1 MMNIDWRRLAF
12 FLGAAFVSGWC
23 GWHGQPLVHENNDAR
38 SMITDVFSILAGF
51 LMTVLTLL
59 IEPKPTAKIWREAA
73 AKKTTFVNRIIR
85 YKWLF
90 MLYLGV
96 LGLVFFANLL
106 DKSKGSADL
115 LLWVERLYLTLAT
128 LAFIISLTLPNQ
140 LMQLQVGR
148 YNEMID
154 EKKKPD
160 TPKTSGH

>member
-1 MMNIDWRRLAF
+1 MSIDWRRLFF
-12 FLGAAFVSGWC
+12 FLGAATVSVWC
-23 GWHGQPLVHENNDAR
+23 GWHGQPLIHESDDAR

-73 AKKTTFVNRIIR
+73 SKKTTFVNRIIR

-90 MLYLGV
+90 MLYLIV
-96 LGLVFFANLL
+96 LGMVFTANLL
-106 DKSKGSADL
+106 DKSKDYADAL
-115 LLWVERLYLTLAT
+115 VWIERIYLALAT

-160 TPKTSGH
+160 GE

>member
-1 MMNIDWRRLAF
+1 MNIDWRRLLF
-12 FLGAAFVSGWC
+12 FLGAAVVSGWC

-38 SMITDVFSILAGF
+38 AMITDVFSILAGF

-73 AKKTTFVNRIIR
+73 AKKTTFINRIIR

-90 MLYLGV
+90 MLYLSV
-96 LGLVFFANLL
+96 LGLVFAANLL
-106 DKSKGSADL
+106 GKSKDSVEL
-115 LLWVERLYLTLAT
+115 LLWVERAYLTLAT

-148 YNEMID
+148 YNEMIN
-154 EKKKPD
+154 EKKKPEVEKISD
-160 TPKTSGH
+160 N

>member
-1 MMNIDWRRLAF
+1 MMNIDWRRMLF
-12 FLGAAFVSGWC
+12 FLGAATVSAWC
-23 GWHGQPLVHENNDAR
+23 GWYGQPLVHDNNDAR

-73 AKKTTFVNRIIR
+73 SKKTTFVNRIIR

-90 MLYLGV
+90 MLYLSV
-96 LGLVFFANLL
+96 LGMVFAANLL
-106 DKSKGSADL
+106 TKDSDFAAV
-115 LLWVERLYLTLAT
+115 LLWVERVYLSLAT

-154 EKKKPD
+154 EQKKPAIN
-160 TPKTSGH
+160 KK

>member
-1 MMNIDWRRLAF
+1 MRIDWRRLLF
-12 FLGAAFVSGWC
+12 FLGAASISAWC

-90 MLYLGV
+90 MLYLAV
-96 LGLVFFANLL
+96 LGLVFVANLL
-106 DKSKGSADL
+106 DKGKDSAEV

-154 EKKKPD
+154 EKKKPE
-160 TPKTSGH
+160 TPKISGH

>member
-1 MMNIDWRRLAF
+1 MNIDWRRLLF
-12 FLGAAFVSGWC
+12 FLGAAFVSGWF
-23 GWHGQPLVHENNDAR
+23 GWYGQPLVHENNDAR

-90 MLYLGV
+90 MLYLLV
-96 LGLVFFANLL
+96 LGLVFAANLL
-106 DKSKGSADL
+106 GKSSESGDL
-115 LLWVERLYLTLAT
+115 VVWIERAYLALAI
-128 LAFIISLTLPNQ
+128 LAFIVSLTLPNQ
-140 LMQLQVGR
+140 LMRLQVGR

-154 EKKKPD
+154 EKKKPGFEKD
-160 TPKTSGH
+160 ADD

>member
-1 MMNIDWRRLAF
+1 MNIDWRRLLF

-73 AKKTTFVNRIIR
+73 ATKTTFVNRIIR

-90 MLYLGV
+90 MLYLII
-96 LGLVFFANLL
+96 LGMVFAANLL
-106 DKSKGSADL
+106 EKNKDL
-115 LLWVERLYLTLAT
+115 ATTLIWLERVYLSFAT

-148 YNEMID
+148 YNEIID
-154 EKKKPD
+154 EKKKPVVE
-160 TPKTSGH
+160 KQ

>member
-1 MMNIDWRRLAF
+1 MNIDWRRIFF
-12 FLGAAFVSGWC
+12 FLGAVFISACC
-23 GWHGQPLVHENNDAR
+23 GWYGQPLVHDNNDAR

-73 AKKTTFVNRIIR
+73 SKKTTFVNRIIR

-90 MLYLGV
+90 MLYLNV
-96 LGLVFFANLL
+96 LGLVFAANLL
-106 DKSKGSADL
+106 TKDANFANT
-115 LLWVERLYLTLAT
+115 LLWVERIYLSLAT

-148 YNEMID
+148 YNEMIN
-154 EKKKPD
+154 EKKKPIND
-160 TPKTSGH
+160 K

>member
-1 MMNIDWRRLAF
+1 MNIDWRRMLF
-12 FLGAAFVSGWC
+12 FLGAATVSGWC
-23 GWHGQPLVHENNDAR
+23 GWYGQPLVHDNNDAR

-73 AKKTTFVNRIIR
+73 SKKTTFVNRIIR

-96 LGLVFFANLL
+96 LGMVFAANLL
-106 DKSKGSADL
+106 TKDSSFAAV
-115 LLWVERLYLTLAT
+115 LLWVERIYLSLAT

-148 YNEMID
+148 YNEMIN
-154 EKKKPD
+154 EQKKPAIN
-160 TPKTSGH
+160 KK

>member
-1 MMNIDWRRLAF
+1 MDIDWRRITF
-12 FLGAAFVSGWC
+12 FLGAAIVSAWC
-23 GWHGQPLVHENNDAR
+23 GWHGQPLVHDNNDAR

-73 AKKTTFVNRIIR
+73 SKKTTFVNRIIR

-90 MLYLGV
+90 MLYLIV
-96 LGLVFFANLL
+96 LGMVFAANLL
-106 DKSKGSADL
+106 TKDVAFAGV
-115 LLWVERLYLTLAT
+115 LLWVERIYLSLAT

-148 YNEMID
+148 YNEMIN
-154 EKKKPD
+154 EKKHPVVDK
-160 TPKTSGH
+160 K

>member
-1 MMNIDWRRLAF
+1 MEIDWRRIAF
-12 FLGAAFVSGWC
+12 FLGAVFISIWC
-23 GWHGQPLVHENNDAR
+23 GWYGQPLVHDNNDAR

-73 AKKTTFVNRIIR
+73 SKKTTFVNRIIR

-90 MLYLGV
+90 MLYLSV
-96 LGLVFFANLL
+96 LGMVFVANLL
-106 DKSKGSADL
+106 TKAAGVAEI
-115 LLWVERLYLTLAT
+115 LLWVERIYLSLAT

-148 YNEMID
+148 YNEMIN
-154 EKKKPD
+154 EKKKPVVD
-160 TPKTSGH
+160 KK

>member
-1 MMNIDWRRLAF
+1 MNIDWRRIIFL
-12 FLGAAFVSGWC
+12 LGAATVSGWC
-23 GWHGQPLVHENNDAR
+23 GWHGQPLIHESDDAR

-73 AKKTTFVNRIIR
+73 SKKTTFVNRIIR

-90 MLYLGV
+90 MLYLIV
-96 LGLVFFANLL
+96 LGMIFSANLL
-106 DKSKGSADL
+106 ATDPEL
-115 LLWVERLYLTLAT
+115 VNPLIWLERIYLTLAT
-128 LAFIISLTLPNQ
+128 LAFIVSLTLPNQ

-154 EKKKPD
+154 EKKKPR
-160 TPKTSGH
+160 PSNGEQP

>member
-1 MMNIDWRRLAF
+1 MDIDWRRMWF
-12 FLGAAFVSGWC
+12 FIGAAVVSVWC
-23 GWHGQPLVHENNDAR
+23 GWYGQPLIHESDDAR

-73 AKKTTFVNRIIR
+73 SKKTTFVNRIVR

-90 MLYLGV
+90 MLYLSV
-96 LGLVFFANLL
+96 LGMVFAANLL
-106 DKSKGSADL
+106 SESEECAEIL
-115 LLWVERLYLTLAT
+115 VWLERLYLSFAT

-140 LMQLQVGR
+140 LMQLQVNR
-148 YNEMID
+148 YNEIIE

-160 TPKTSGH
+160 PEPK

>member
-1 MMNIDWRRLAF
+1 MNIDWRRMLF
-12 FLGAAFVSGWC
+12 FLGAFFVSAWC
-23 GWHGQPLVHENNDAR
+23 GWHGQPLVHDNNDAR

-73 AKKTTFVNRIIR
+73 SKKTTFVNRIIR

-96 LGLVFFANLL
+96 LGMVFAANLL
-106 DKSKGSADL
+106 TKDPSSSSV
-115 LLWVERLYLTLAT
+115 LLWVERIYLSLAT

-154 EKKKPD
+154 EKKKPAAD
-160 TPKTSGH
+160 KK

>member
-1 MMNIDWRRLAF
+1 MDIDWRRVLF
-12 FLGAAFVSGWC
+12 FLGAAVVSAWC
-23 GWHGQPLVHENNDAR
+23 GWHGQPLVHESNEAR

-73 AKKTTFVNRIIR
+73 SKKTIFVNRIVR

-90 MLYLGV
+90 MLYLSV
-96 LGLVFFANLL
+96 LGMVFAANLL
-106 DKSKGSADL
+106 DKSESYIYAL
-115 LLWVERLYLTLAT
+115 VWLERSYLTLAT

-140 LMQLQVGR
+140 LMQLQVSR

-160 TPKTSGH
+160 PEKNETN

>member
-1 MMNIDWRRLAF
+1 MGIDWRRILF

-23 GWHGQPLVHENNDAR
+23 GWHGQPLVHDNNDAR

-90 MLYLGV
+90 MLYLSV
-96 LGLVFFANLL
+96 LGLVFAANLL
-106 DKSKGSADL
+106 SKGQGDPSVL
-115 LLWVERLYLTLAT
+115 VWIEKFYLALAT

-154 EKKKPD
+154 EKKKPGIEKSSAD
-160 TPKTSGH
+160 